1 MWLTDL
7 RLALDTMKDEMPD
20 FNFIC
25 VSEVHQV
32 PGYIVFKTTYHTT
45 IKFHL
50 KSKQIEEI
58 KEV

>member
-1 MWLTDL
+1 
-7 RLALDTMKDEMPD
+7 MKNEMPD

-32 PGYIVFKTTYHTT
+32 PGYVVFKTTYHTI
-45 IKFHL
+45 IKFNL
-50 KSKQIEEI
+50 KNRQIEES